1 MSTLTSKLRKIT
13 ITQINGGTFNWDR
26 KLTNKLMC
34 SKSVNFKSVD
44 NGNQLPALRTAV
56 YTRKYENELETWEN
70 KRFQRKTLTATWID
84 PNFTV
89 LSDVLSHLH
98 QAMQIWR
105 RTAAGFHFFITL
117 NRFQWINIT
126 LTAFVNKKPKLRWC
140 SGGWIQP

>member
-1 MSTLTSKLRKIT
+1 MGTLTSKLRKIT

-44 NGNQLPALRTAV
+44 NGNQLPSLRTVV
-56 YTRKYENELETWEN
+56 YARKYENQLETWEN
-70 KRFQRKTLTATWID
+70 IRFLRKALTASWID

-98 QAMQIWR
+98 QAMQI
-105 RTAAGFHFFITL
+105 
-117 NRFQWINIT
+117 
-126 LTAFVNKKPKLRWC
+126 
-140 SGGWIQP
+140 